1 MTKLIANSTNYWK
14 SKKIEP
20 NGSFFCFFFANITP
34 SFMEGVD
41 NNVAINKFAAHVIH
55 TDHCYCTRNKY
66 WGFNSG
72 GLVWRCDRMH
82 IYYCLDY

>member
-1 MTKLIANSTNYWK
+1 MKSITNSTNYWRD
-14 SKKIEP
+14 KKIEP
-20 NGSFFCFFFANITP
+20 NGSFFYFFAKITF

-41 NNVAINKFAAHVIH
+41 NNVVINKFAAHAIH
-55 TDHCYCTRNKY
+55 TDCRYCTRNKY

-72 GLVWRCDRMH
+72 SLVWRCDRMH